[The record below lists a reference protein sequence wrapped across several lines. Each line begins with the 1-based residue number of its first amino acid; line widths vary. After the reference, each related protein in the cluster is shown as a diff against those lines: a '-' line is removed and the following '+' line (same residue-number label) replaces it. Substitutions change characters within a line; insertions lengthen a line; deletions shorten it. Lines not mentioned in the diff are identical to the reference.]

1 MLKELFDMA
10 TKKAGNQERLG
21 EILGLPQSRVSAFR
35 NYKGKGK
42 KPSDALIGELAE
54 YVGLNPIEVILLC
67 KEETDKEKA
76 SLWLNWLSK
85 YEWRPHGDSNPGYRR
100 ERASAW
106 KVFVKHILGIKNT
119 PKTPQIPLYH
129 PFIIT
134 ELELN

>member
-1 MLKELFDMA
+1 MIKQLFEKA
-10 TKKAGNQERLG
+10 IEKAGSQEKLAERLG
-21 EILGLPQSRVSAFR
+21 ITQQRVSTFK
-35 NYKGKGK
+35 NYKGKGL

-100 ERASAW
+100 ERASVW

>member
-1 MLKELFDMA
+1 MIKQIFEKA
-10 TKKAGNQERLG
+10 IEKAGSQEKLAERLG
-21 EILGLPQSRVSAFR
+21 ITQQRVSTFK
-35 NYKGKGK
+35 NYKGKGL

-100 ERASAW
+100 ERASVW

-119 PKTPQIPLYH
+119 PKHPQN
-129 PFIIT
+129 PFIT
-134 ELELN
+134 PLS

>member
-10 TKKAGNQERLG
+10 AKKAGNQERLG
-21 EILGLPQSRVSAFR
+21 EMLGLPQSRVSAFR

-100 ERASAW
+100 ERAM
-106 KVFVKHILGIKNT
+106 FLRLIK
-119 PKTPQIPLYH
+119 KPL
-129 PFIIT
+129 FQVANLFLFFSLR
-134 ELELN
+134 ES

>member
-1 MLKELFDMA
+1 MIKQIFEKA
-10 TKKAGNQERLG
+10 IEKAGSQEKLAERLG
-21 EILGLPQSRVSAFR
+21 ITQQRVSTFK
-35 NYKGKGK
+35 NYKGKGL

-100 ERASAW
+100 ERAM
-106 KVFVKHILGIKNT
+106 FLRLIK
-119 PKTPQIPLYH
+119 KPL
-129 PFIIT
+129 FQVANLFLFFSLR
-134 ELELN
+134 ES